1 MNPFDPEDMRE
12 QDTREN
18 DPAGSPNPGPSRE
31 SVPDLTNPSGPAQTD
46 TAQTN
51 AGNPEPDQPLFASY
65 AAQPVH
71 YPYQDPYQPFSPQ
84 PEQPRLIPH
93 IGHTLLFFLMA
104 IIMIILTE
112 IGATVLYQ
120 FLIHGPQSRTGLDHA
135 LMAVAGNP
143 VFSIPTQA
151 AAYGLLILI
160 SIPVFESLWL
170 ESFGAALHWSFHF
183 ARKHFW
189 RLAGIG
195 LAAGL
200 IIGSLGNFLPMPKSP
215 PIIKDMMNS
224 TTGAWF
230 MLLFGVTAAPMT
242 EELAF
247 RGFLLPSLINLFRWA
262 ERRGFST
269 KAVTRYMGI
278 PISIL
283 LTTIPFALLH
293 ATQVSDAW
301 GPLLLIATVSVILCI
316 VRLVTDS
323 VAAGAVVHAAYNFV
337 LFAGVLMQTSGF
349 QHLHKLAS

>member
-1 MNPFDPEDMRE
+1 MNQFDPEDMRE
-12 QDTREN
+12 QDKREN
-18 DPAGSPNPGPSRE
+18 DPDGSSSPGPS
-31 SVPDLTNPSGPAQTD
+31 SNPGPDLTNPSGPAQT
-46 TAQTN
+46 N
-51 AGNPEPDQPLFASY
+51 AGNPEPGHPNFSAY
-65 AAQPVH
+65 AAQPIH
-71 YPYQDPYQPFSPQ
+71 YPYQDPYQPFPAE
-84 PEQPRLIPH
+84 PAQPRLIPH

-120 FLIHGPQSRTGLDHA
+120 FLMHGTQSKTGLDHA

-160 SIPVFESLWL
+160 AIPVFESMWF

-215 PIIKDMMNS
+215 PIIKDMMTS

-230 MLLFGVTAAPMT
+230 MLLFGITAAPMT

-262 ERRGFST
+262 ERRGFT
-269 KAVTRYMGI
+269 TQAVTRYIGI
-278 PISIL
+278 PLSIL